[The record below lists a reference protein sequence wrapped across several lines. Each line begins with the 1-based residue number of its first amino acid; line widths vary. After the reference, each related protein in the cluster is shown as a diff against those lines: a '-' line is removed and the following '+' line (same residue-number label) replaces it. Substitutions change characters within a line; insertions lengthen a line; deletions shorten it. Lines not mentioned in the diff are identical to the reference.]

1 MNSKKIILFIA
12 GIGIL
17 IASIFL
23 LSDDMMSPYVSLKEA
38 KQRAGTYVQIIGKL
52 DKGTKIGQ
60 QEKGYSFVLKEDRGG
75 TMKVFHS
82 GTKPLNFEH
91 AEQIV
96 ILGRYVQSTEIF
108 AADKVLVKCPSKYE
122 KAEKRT

>member
-12 GIGIL
+12 AIGIL
-17 IASIFL
+17 IASIFM

-38 KQRAGTYVQIIGKL
+38 KARAGTYVQIIGKL
-52 DKGTKIGQ
+52 DKGTKIGR
-60 QEKGYSFVLKEDRGG
+60 QEKGYSFVLKEDKGG
-75 TMKVFHS
+75 TMRVFHT

-96 ILGRYVQSTEIF
+96 ILGRYEKASDTF
-108 AADKVLVKCPSKYE
+108 AADQVLVKCPSKYE
-122 KAEKRT
+122 KSEKRI

>member
-38 KQRAGTYVQIIGKL
+38 KARAGKYVQIIGKL

-60 QEKGYSFVLKEDRGG
+60 REKGYSFVLKEDKGE
-75 TMKVFHS
+75 TMRVFHT

-96 ILGRYVQSTEIF
+96 ILGRYEKASDTF
-108 AADKVLVKCPSKYE
+108 AADQVLVKCPSKYE